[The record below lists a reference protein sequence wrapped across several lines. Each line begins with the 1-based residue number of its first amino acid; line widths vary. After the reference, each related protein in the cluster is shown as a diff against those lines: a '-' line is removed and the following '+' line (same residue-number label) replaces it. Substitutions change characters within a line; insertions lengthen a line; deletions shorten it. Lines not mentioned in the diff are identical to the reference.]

1 MLNACLSAIQI
12 RRVTEHDNA
21 YMMRSISFK
30 IIIFWIDQEI
40 VIAMVTQ
47 VVSEKS
53 KPFRLVKYFTFTSL
67 MVIFI
72 GTIILSVLNTLWA
85 REMQYKKSEEYA
97 LLLIENLNHQVYMQF
112 ILPVGLKYGKIE
124 LRNANQFERMDSV
137 VRSTLHSFKVEMVN
151 IYGATDDIIAYSF
164 SKEKIGKRNLGGTS
178 YMQALEGKS
187 SSKLIRKGNFWEI
200 LFGFP
205 KEIHIITF
213 APLRAEQPL
222 SINLGAVL
230 GVVEI
235 VQDLSDDYKS
245 IFEFQILVIITITI
259 VMAILLL
266 ILIFVVKRGEGIIE
280 KRALERLKLKEQLS
294 QAKHLSTLG
303 EMVAGISHEIRNPLG
318 IISSSAELL
327 KKKMNQNNS
336 LTAIS
341 DIIIEEASRLNHII
355 TDFLN
360 FARPR
365 EPVIAS
371 CRIEEVIEKNIS
383 FLEPQLVENGYTI
396 QTVIKN
402 DLPSIMADV
411 DMLYQA
417 FLNILIN
424 AMQAM
429 PNGGVV
435 IISAESDDRD
445 IYLTFKD
452 HGKGIPEEVLKKIW
466 DPFFTTKEKGTGLG
480 LGIVRNI
487 IESHHG
493 KILIAN
499 VSDGAK
505 VSIKLPFT

>member
-1 MLNACLSAIQI
+1 METRLI
-12 RRVTEHDNA
+12 
-21 YMMRSISFK
+21 
-30 IIIFWIDQEI
+30 
-40 VIAMVTQ
+40 
-47 VVSEKS
+47 SEKS

-97 LLLIENLNHQVYMQF
+97 LLLIENLNHQVFMQF
-112 ILPVGLKYGKIE
+112 LLPVGIKYGKIE
-124 LRNANQFERMDSV
+124 LSNTSQFERMDNV

-151 IYGATDDIIAYSF
+151 IYDGGEDIIAYSF
-164 SKEKIGKRNLGGTS
+164 SKEKIGKKNLGGTS
-178 YMQALEGKS
+178 YMQALQGVN

-222 SINLGAVL
+222 SISLGRVL

-235 VQDLSDDYKS
+235 VQDLSDDYKA

-280 KRALERLKLKEQLS
+280 KRALERLRLKEELS

-327 KKKMNQNNS
+327 KKKMDQSDS

-341 DIIIEEASRLNHII
+341 DIIVEEASRLNHII

-365 EPVIAS
+365 KPVFAL
-371 CRIEEVIEKNIS
+371 CKIEEVIEKNIS
-383 FLEPQLVENGYTI
+383 FLEPQLVEDGYTI
-396 QTVIKN
+396 KTVIKN
-402 DLPSIMADV
+402 HLPSIMADV

-424 AMQAM
+424 AMQSM
-429 PNGGVV
+429 PDGGLV
-435 IISAESDDRD
+435 IISAESDDQFIRV
-445 IYLTFKD
+445 TFRD
-452 HGKGIPEEVLKKIW
+452 HGKGILDEVLDKIW

-487 IESHHG
+487 IESHGG
-493 KILIAN
+493 KIRIAN
-499 VSDGAK
+499 LSDGTR
-505 VSIKLPFT
+505 VSIKLPVSRKE